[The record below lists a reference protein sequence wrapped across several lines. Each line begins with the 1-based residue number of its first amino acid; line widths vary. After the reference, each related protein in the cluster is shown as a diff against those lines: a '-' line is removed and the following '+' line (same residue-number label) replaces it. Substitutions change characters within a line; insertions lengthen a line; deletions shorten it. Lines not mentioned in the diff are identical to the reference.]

1 MYTKPIPFIVINEHS
16 MTARWEIL
24 TIDQAKIL
32 DQNYTYNMHI
42 HTNGKDTIA
51 SIDSNNIVLFI
62 PEYD

>member
-1 MYTKPIPFIVINEHS
+1 MYTKPTPFIVINEHS

-32 DQNYTYNMHI
+32 DQNYKMHI
-42 HTNGKDTIA
+42 HTNGKDTITG
-51 SIDSNNIVLFI
+51 IDSNNIVLFI